1 VPPIELGPVNPGCN
15 RNELTAPA
23 QHGLADF
30 KNSQIWPSLR
40 SDAQHLL
47 EDAIGRTS
55 GRACARTSAFDAVER
70 EMPAWQ
76 CSR

>member
-1 VPPIELGPVNPGCN
+1 MPPIELGPVNSGCS
-15 RNELTAPA
+15 RNELAAQA
-23 QHGLADF
+23 QHGIANF

-40 SDAQHLL
+40 ADAQHLL
-47 EDAIGRTS
+47 EDAIGRHVGQS
-55 GRACARTSAFDAVER
+55 RARTSAIEAVER